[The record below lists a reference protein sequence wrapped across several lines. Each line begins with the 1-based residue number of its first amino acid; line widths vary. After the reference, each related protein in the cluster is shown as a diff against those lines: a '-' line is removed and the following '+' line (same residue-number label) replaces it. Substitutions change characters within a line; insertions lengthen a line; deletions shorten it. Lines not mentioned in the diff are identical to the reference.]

1 MLKALALLMAT
12 SFLVLALG
20 FAWLYAAIE
29 RQAHVDEA
37 RPAEAIVV
45 LGAAVW
51 RGGRPS
57 PVLRARLEHAVA
69 LYQRGLAPVLILS
82 GGRGEA
88 EVMARL
94 AEGRGVPREAVILE
108 TEARSTQE
116 SVRLTGRIMR
126 ERGIGSIIV
135 VSSPFHM
142 KRALRMYRDAG
153 FVAYGSPAPNDP
165 AQANPVLR
173 VRYTLRECAAFV
185 AYLLFGR

>member
-1 MLKALALLMAT
+1 MLKALALLTAT
-12 SFLVLALG
+12 LLVVLAVG
-20 FAWLYAAIE
+20 FIWLYAAIE
-29 RQAHVDEA
+29 RQAYVDEA

-51 RGGRPS
+51 GKGPS

-69 LYQRGLAPVLILS
+69 LYQRGLAPVLILT
-82 GGRGEA
+82 GGRSEA

-94 AEGRGVPREAVILE
+94 AEERGVPREAMILE

-153 FVAYGSPAPNDP
+153 FVAYGSPAANDP
-165 AQANPVLR
+165 AQADPVLR
-173 VRYTLRECAAFV
+173 VRYTLRECAAFI